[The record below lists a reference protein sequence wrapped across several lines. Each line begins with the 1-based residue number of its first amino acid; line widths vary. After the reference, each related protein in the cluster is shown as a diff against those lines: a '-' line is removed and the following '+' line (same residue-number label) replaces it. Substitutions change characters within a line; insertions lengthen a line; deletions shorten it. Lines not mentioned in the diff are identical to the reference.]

1 MRGAKELVSASPSVT
16 RDGATVIVGSQKSTA
31 FLLDPV
37 TGAVLRSFDP
47 LAPPGGGGL
56 SFSATSNDGN
66 EQADGPLA
74 ECLKMAEEEG
84 GGGMGVDGVGFLEG
98 SRSSEREV
106 AGVSQQHQQQQKKE
120 ECDRLLASSL
130 LVLRTDYVV
139 RAVELRSGKQR
150 WNVSFGELSPV
161 NGALLGLAGGVG
173 GGVGGGAPIGGVLGG
188 ALGAGRGGGRGK
200 SGMDLTGRGVFDGH
214 GNEVPKRQLLP
225 SSVPGEDTDPEI
237 DLGIEAGGQGQG
249 GRDDIGG
256 SGLAGFNTGLTAAA
270 TTSIDPSEEGNSDI
284 YSIQLTNSHNGQQ
297 AWQTT
302 FSSAPLAAFTPSG
315 RLVQEFVSRDSSKD
329 TGPGQVLYVGRV
341 AGSPF
346 ALVTPSTTDA
356 PNAALP
362 LLPASPHSP
371 SPSDGLPVGMS
382 AGMSGGGGMGGGG
395 AVAGR
400 TGKFTVTEP
409 PRIAG
414 TRGAGGAAGEA
425 GDGTGGGG
433 RGRGRNRGRLG
444 TGGAGGGGSGGGGS
458 GDDSLYPI
466 VVRAPGATAALYDA
480 MGCADSP
487 AVHGGAD
494 SPGAEYGA
502 QGPWNDYQGQQQQ
515 GYSKH
520 QQQQRQQ
527 QQQQQQQQHY
537 SMQQQRAPSPVA
549 AGSERSSSADG
560 EDPLGWTGMISLWG
574 RGTGAGD
581 TIGVASNADMEFGGG
596 RGEKNRRLGPP
607 KDMEPAV
614 GPQAPPTP
622 PNLMTSFGILAAA
635 AATLAGIVAGASV
648 FSYSSS
654 APSSSSAAAAAASGR
669 GTPVRNQRLK
679 SQHRQASSSHPPRH
693 ASHMNGASSG
703 RVAYRG
709 GATNEDG
716 LSWVARGLVALL
728 PASWQEWAA
737 ERLGGDGSGNG
748 SSSRKRGKQGA
759 GRRNKSSEG
768 AAGSEAAAGG
778 AEGVLLGKQQ
788 DDLANGIAPPGQD
801 DPGESGKED
810 SGQGESGG
818 GRLSRLL
825 GSVGKLGSG
834 SRQNS
839 AGKVISRR
847 GSRDNEGPGEGAG
860 GGGADNGA
868 AGEGESEEER
878 EEREEG
884 RWVGRLFVSRRVIGH
899 GSHGTLVL
907 EGRLE
912 GRQVA
917 VKRLLSQFY
926 ERARQE
932 IAALIATDEHPNV
945 VRCFAMEEDESFV
958 YVALERCAFNLTDLV
973 LACRASLAAAM
984 APPAPA
990 AAAAAGGA
998 AAAAAAS
1005 GAASAADGAAGG
1017 AAAEIIAAALERVQA
1032 YCTSQGVG
1040 VQGLCLWDDKGQPT
1054 QQLVGLLRDVA
1065 SGLAYLHDQRIV
1077 HRDLKPHNVL
1087 ISLLLPSRHRQRG
1100 QSQARASAGVVN
1112 GDMGISKRLGD
1123 GASSFDTM
1131 TAGSGSSG
1139 WQAPEQLEDGSRL
1152 TKSVDMFSFGCL
1164 VFFCVSGGSHP
1175 FGEWFERD
1183 ANVLAGRADL
1193 FPIDHVPEALDL
1205 VAALLDRDPEKRA
1218 DLFPID
1224 HVPEAL
1230 DLVAALLDRDPEKRP
1245 PAHEVQRHPFFWPAE
1260 QRLAFLRDASD
1271 RVEGEDRELHSPLLN
1286 ALEARHPFFWPA
1298 EQRLA
1303 FLRDASDRVE
1313 GEDRE
1318 LHSPLLNALEAVAP
1332 RAIARKGGISKA
1344 PGEKG
1349 GGWNERVDG
1358 ALLGN
1363 LGKYRRYNFHSVRD
1377 LLRVIRNKCN
1387 HYRELPP
1394 ELQLVLFEIAMA
1406 AALASPLASRI
1417 VAISRSPRLSSGAT
1431 AFNGV
1436 RQLILRNYNSPER
1449 DHASTSLPVVRRA
1462 SRSRVVMASASA
1474 ADGGSTAA
1482 AGSDELAEFV
1492 SRDNRRMLH
1501 VVYRVGNL
1509 DAAIKFYTE
1518 CLGMKL
1524 LRQRDIPEEK
1534 YSNAFLG
1541 YGPET
1546 STFVVEL
1553 TYNYGVD
1560 SYDIGA
1566 GFGHF
1571 GISVDD
1577 VYKTV
1582 EVVKSRGGKVTRE
1595 AGPVKGGQ
1603 SVIAFVEDPS
1613 GYKWEIIQRPPTPEP
1628 LCQVMLRVGD
1638 LDRAI
1643 KFYEKAYGMKLLR
1656 TRDNPQYKY
1665 TIAMVGYGP
1674 EAESAVVELTYN
1686 YGVESYEK
1694 GNAYAQIAIGTD
1706 DVYKTAEAIRAAG
1719 GTITREP
1726 GPIPGINT
1734 KIVACLDPDG
1744 YKTVFVDNQDFLPG
1758 MDRAF
1763 ATYCLVG
1770 GCWGVPLSFI
1780 LGPLAYWFTCVPCY
1794 AESIRRQL
1802 RHKKGLHERPMDDF
1816 AAHCC
1821 CHPCAL
1827 CQVLPSRMQE
1837 YRETREF
1844 DLELVAGPTHLFAY
1858 VTVPLHPPT
1867 NMIMQEYR
1875 ETREFDLELVAG
1887 PTHPTVDRPPSET
1900 ARHLEHLQETQ
1911 QMER

>member
-1 MRGAKELVSASPSVT
+1 MVIPGVNGRLYSYREGLGLQELPITAKELVSASPSVT
-16 RDGATVIVGSQKSTA
+16 REGATVIVGSQKSTA

-56 SFSATSNDGN
+56 SFSATRNDGN
-66 EQADGPLA
+66 EQVDGPLA

-84 GGGMGVDGVGFLEG
+84 GEGVEVGGGAGFLEG
-98 SRSSEREV
+98 SRTSGREGAADV
-106 AGVSQQHQQQQKKE
+106 QHQQQLKRKR

-161 NGALLGLAGGVG
+161 NAALLGLGGGVG

-188 ALGAGRGGGRGK
+188 ALGAARGGGGGK

-214 GNEVPKRQLLP
+214 GSGVPNAAASLAVAKRQLLP
-225 SSVPGEDTDPEI
+225 SSVSGEDTETDI
-237 DLGIEAGGQGQG
+237 DLGIGAGGHGQVD
-249 GRDDIGG
+249 RDEIGG

-270 TTSIDPSEEGNSDI
+270 TTSVDPSEEGNSDI
-284 YSIQLTNSHNGQQ
+284 YSIQLTNAQTGQQ

-346 ALVTPSTTDA
+346 ALVTPSATHA

-362 LLPASPHSP
+362 LLPAPPH
-371 SPSDGLPVGMS
+371 SPSDGLPAGMA
-382 AGMSGGGGMGGGG
+382 AGMSGGAGAGG
-395 AVAGR
+395 AVVGR

-425 GDGTGGGG
+425 GDGNGGGG
-433 RGRGRNRGRLG
+433 QGRGGSRGRGRFG
-444 TGGAGGGGSGGGGS
+444 TVGASGSGGGGS

-494 SPGAEYGA
+494 LAGAEYRA
-502 QGPWNDYQGQQQQ
+502 Q
-515 GYSKH
+515 
-520 QQQQRQQ
+520 
-527 QQQQQQQQHY
+527 
-537 SMQQQRAPSPVA
+537 
-549 AGSERSSSADG
+549 
-560 EDPLGWTGMISLWG
+560 T
-574 RGTGAGD
+574 
-581 TIGVASNADMEFGGG
+581 SNADMELGGG

-622 PNLMTSFGILAAA
+622 PNLLSSFGILAAA

-654 APSSSSAAAAAASGR
+654 AAPSSSSSAAAAAASGR
-669 GTPVRNQRLK
+669 GGTPARNQRLK
-679 SQHRQASSSHPPRH
+679 SQHRLASSSHPPRH
-693 ASHMNGASSG
+693 ASHMNGAPSG
-703 RVAYRG
+703 RGAYRG
-709 GATNEDG
+709 GVTNEDG
-716 LSWVARGLVALL
+716 LSWVARGVVALL

-737 ERLGGDGSGNG
+737 EGLGGGGNG
-748 SSSRKRGKQGA
+748 NSSSSRKRGKQGV
-759 GRRNKSSEG
+759 GRRNKNSEG
-768 AAGSEAAAGG
+768 AAAGEAAAGG
-778 AEGVLLGKQQ
+778 TEGGLLGKQQ
-788 DDLANGIAPPGQD
+788 DGPANGIAPPGQD
-801 DPGESGKED
+801 DPGEAGRED

-839 AGKVISRR
+839 TGKLITRR

-860 GGGADNGA
+860 AGGADNGT
-868 AGEGESEEER
+868 AGEEESEEER
-878 EEREEG
+878 EEREDG

-899 GSHGTLVL
+899 GSHGTLV
-907 EGRLE
+907 LE

-945 VRCFAMEEDESFV
+945 VRCFAMEEDDSFV
-958 YVALERCAFNLTDLV
+958 YVALERCAFNLADL
-973 LACRASLAAAM
+973 R
-984 APPAPA
+984 
-990 AAAAAGGA
+990 
-998 AAAAAAS
+998 
-1005 GAASAADGAAGG
+1005 
-1017 AAAEIIAAALERVQA
+1017 EIISAALERVQA

-1100 QSQARASAGVVN
+1100 QSQGRVSGGVVS
-1112 GDMGISKRLGD
+1112 GDKGGLGV
-1123 GASSFDTM
+1123 GEEF
-1131 TAGSGSSG
+1131 AGSGSSG

-1183 ANVLAGRADL
+1183 ANVVAGRADL

-1205 VAALLDRDPEKRA
+1205 VAALLDRDPEKR
-1218 DLFPID
+1218 
-1224 HVPEAL
+1224 E
-1230 DLVAALLDRDPEKRP
+1230 PEKRCVMGGMVR
-1245 PAHEVQRHPFFWPAE
+1245 EEFKRHPFFWPAE

-1271 RVEGEDRELHSPLLN
+1271 RVEGEDRE
-1286 ALEARHPFFWPA
+1286 A
-1298 EQRLA
+1298 
-1303 FLRDASDRVE
+1303 
-1313 GEDRE
+1313 
-1318 LHSPLLNALEAVAP
+1318 HSPLLNALEAVAP

-1363 LGKYRRYNFHSVRD
+1363 LGKYRR
-1377 LLRVIRNKCN
+1377 RNS
-1387 HYRELPP
+1387 Y
-1394 ELQLVLFEIAMA
+1394 
-1406 AALASPLASRI
+1406 
-1417 VAISRSPRLSSGAT
+1417 
-1431 AFNGV
+1431 
-1436 RQLILRNYNSPER
+1436 SPER
-1449 DHASTSLPVVRRA
+1449 ANHASTSLRVSRRA
-1462 SRSRVVMASASA
+1462 SRSRVVMASAAAEKGSA
-1474 ADGGSTAA
+1474 AT
-1482 AGSDELAEFV
+1482 AGSEELAEFV

-1744 YKTVFVDNQDFLPG
+1744 YKTVFVDNQDFLRELDGGGAAHDRHAEAKAEAEASEACERPFEQPQSWLHRRG
-1758 MDRAF
+1758 KGEWNSGLKDFPRDPRAAALGCCAPCYLFAQTARKITDGRVQFSRAF
-1763 ATYCLVG
+1763 TTYCLVG
-1770 GCWGVPLSFI
+1770 GCWGAPLSLI
-1780 LGPLAYWFTCVPCY
+1780 LGPFAYWFTCVPCY
-1794 AESIRRQL
+1794 ASSIRRQL

-1827 CQVLPSRMQE
+1827 CQE

-1844 DLELVAGPTHLFAY
+1844 DLELVAGPTHA
-1858 VTVPLHPPT
+1858 
-1867 NMIMQEYR
+1867 
-1875 ETREFDLELVAG
+1875 
-1887 PTHPTVDRPPSET
+1887 TVDRPPLET

>member
-1 MRGAKELVSASPSVT
+1 PSSSSNVLITLLDGSIRAVDSRTGEVKWTFASGQPLVSAAGPAQGAGAEGGLAEGRLAEGVGGRGAEESARGGKARHGTAERWGGGDEADWDYEEDEDEDEEEEEEEGEWGWGGVRSGRENGARGGGDVGSGGSGKRGGKGEVGKGGGREGGKEMVIPGVNGRLYSYREGLGLQELPVTAKELVSASPSVT

-66 EQADGPLA
+66 EQADSPLA

-84 GGGMGVDGVGFLEG
+84 GEGMEVDGGVGFLEG
-98 SRSSEREV
+98 SRSSEREGAADV
-106 AGVSQQHQQQQKKE
+106 QQQQQQRKKK

-150 WNVSFGELSPV
+150 WNVSFGELSPM

-188 ALGAGRGGGRGK
+188 ALGAGRGGGGGR
-200 SGMDLTGRGVFDGH
+200 SGMDLTGRGIFGGH
-214 GNEVPKRQLLP
+214 GSGVPKRQLLP
-225 SSVPGEDTDPEI
+225 SSVPGEDTDPDI
-237 DLGIEAGGQGQG
+237 DLGIGAGGQGQG
-249 GRDDIGG
+249 DRDEIGG

-284 YSIQLTNSHNGQQ
+284 YSIQLTNSQNGQQ

-346 ALVTPSTTDA
+346 ALVTPSATHA

-382 AGMSGGGGMGGGG
+382 AGMSAGGGVGGGG
-395 AVAGR
+395 AVVGR

-414 TRGAGGAAGEA
+414 TRGAGAAAGEA
-425 GDGTGGGG
+425 GDGNGGGG

-444 TGGAGGGGSGGGGS
+444 TGGAGGGGNGGGGS
-458 GDDSLYPI
+458 GDDSLYPT
-466 VVRAPGATAALYDA
+466 VVRAPGAAAALYDA

-494 SPGAEYGA
+494 LAGAEYGA
-502 QGPWNDYQGQQQQ
+502 QGPWNDHQGPSEKQQ
-515 GYSKH
+515 GLN
-520 QQQQRQQ
+520 RE
-527 QQQQQQQQHY
+527 QQQQQHY

-549 AGSERSSSADG
+549 AGIDRSSSTDG
-560 EDPLGWTGMISLWG
+560 DDSLGWTGMISLWG
-574 RGTGAGD
+574 RGTGGGD
-581 TIGVASNADMEFGGG
+581 TIEVASNVDMEFGAG

-622 PNLMTSFGILAAA
+622 PNLLSSFGILAAA

-654 APSSSSAAAAAASGR
+654 APYSSSSAAAAAAASGR
-669 GTPVRNQRLK
+669 GGTPVRNQRLK
-679 SQHRQASSSHPPRH
+679 AQHRQASSSHPPRH
-693 ASHMNGASSG
+693 ASHMNGAPSG
-703 RVAYRG
+703 RGAYRG

-716 LSWVARGLVALL
+716 LSWVARGLVAQL

-737 ERLGGDGSGNG
+737 ERLGGGGSGNG
-748 SSSRKRGKQGA
+748 SSSRRRGKQGA

-768 AAGSEAAAGG
+768 AAGGEAAAGG
-778 AEGVLLGKQQ
+778 AEGGLLGKQQ

-801 DPGESGKED
+801 DPGEAGRED

-860 GGGADNGA
+860 GGRADNGT
-868 AGEGESEEER
+868 AGEEESEEDA

-945 VRCFAMEEDESFV
+945 VRCFAMEEDDSFV

-990 AAAAAGGA
+990 AAAAAAGA
-998 AAAAAAS
+998 S
-1005 GAASAADGAAGG
+1005 SER
-1017 AAAEIIAAALERVQA
+1017 EIIAAALERVQA

-1100 QSQARASAGVVN
+1100 QSLGRVSTGGVN
-1112 GDMGISKRLGD
+1112 GGKSGLGAGEEFGSPAVLLTSGD
-1123 GASSFDTM
+1123 AAAGGPA
-1131 TAGSGSSG
+1131 AGS
-1139 WQAPEQLEDGSRL
+1139 A
-1152 TKSVDMFSFGCL
+1152 
-1164 VFFCVSGGSHP
+1164 HP

-1183 ANVLAGRADL
+1183 ANVLAG
-1193 FPIDHVPEALDL
+1193 
-1205 VAALLDRDPEKRA
+1205 RA

-1286 ALEARHPFFWPA
+1286 ALEAV
-1298 EQRLA
+1298 
-1303 FLRDASDRVE
+1303 AS
-1313 GEDRE
+1313 
-1318 LHSPLLNALEAVAP
+1318 

-1358 ALLGN
+1358 ALL
-1363 LGKYRRYNFHSVRD
+1363 
-1377 LLRVIRNKCN
+1377 
-1387 HYRELPP
+1387 
-1394 ELQLVLFEIAMA
+1394 
-1406 AALASPLASRI
+1406 
-1417 VAISRSPRLSSGAT
+1417 
-1431 AFNGV
+1431 
-1436 RQLILRNYNSPER
+1436 
-1449 DHASTSLPVVRRA
+1449 
-1462 SRSRVVMASASA
+1462 ASAT
-1474 ADGGSTAA
+1474 DGGSTAA

-1706 DVYKTAEAIRAAG
+1706 DVYKTAEVIRAAG

-1734 KIVACLDPDG
+1734 KIVACLGPDG
-1744 YKTVFVDNQDFLPG
+1744 YKTVFVDNKDFL
-1758 MDRAF
+1758 
-1763 ATYCLVG
+1763 
-1770 GCWGVPLSFI
+1770 
-1780 LGPLAYWFTCVPCY
+1780 
-1794 AESIRRQL
+1794 
-1802 RHKKGLHERPMDDF
+1802 
-1816 AAHCC
+1816 
-1821 CHPCAL
+1821 
-1827 CQVLPSRMQE
+1827 
-1837 YRETREF
+1837 RE
-1844 DLELVAGPTHLFAY
+1844 LE
-1858 VTVPLHPPT
+1858 
-1867 NMIMQEYR
+1867 
-1875 ETREFDLELVAG
+1875 
-1887 PTHPTVDRPPSET
+1887 
-1900 ARHLEHLQETQ
+1900 
-1911 QMER
+1911 

>member
-1 MRGAKELVSASPSVT
+1 MQPSEHDWWRDCFTRGISGLFLRVVFIIALLLFASCRVANSSNFKESLNKEPKESAYIASSKSSPSHRTSEEAVPFVDSKDTRGITADPATSDGPVGTIVPSQSTLLPRPSSSSNVLITLLDGSIRAVDSRTGEVKWTFASGQPLVSAAGPAQGAGAEGGLAEGRLAEGVGERGAEESAHGGKARHGTAERWGGGDEMDWDYEEDEDEEEGEGEWGWGGVRIGKGNGARGGGGGERDGSGKIGGKGEMGKGRGRGAGKEMVIPGVNGRLYSYREGLGLQELPITAKELVSASPSVT

-66 EQADGPLA
+66 EQMDGPLA
-74 ECLKMAEEEG
+74 DCLKMAEEEG
-84 GGGMGVDGVGFLEG
+84 GEGVGIDGGVGFLEG
-98 SRSSEREV
+98 SRSSEREG
-106 AGVSQQHQQQQKKE
+106 AEGVPQQQQQQQQQKKKR

-188 ALGAGRGGGRGK
+188 ALGAGREGGGGR

-214 GNEVPKRQLLP
+214 GSGVPNAAAASLAVAKRQLLP
-225 SSVPGEDTDPEI
+225 SSVSGEDSEPDI
-237 DLGIEAGGQGQG
+237 DLGIGAGGQGQG
-249 GRDDIGG
+249 ERDEIGG
-256 SGLAGFNTGLTAAA
+256 LGLAGFNRGLTAAA
-270 TTSIDPSEEGNSDI
+270 TTSMDPSEEGNSDI
-284 YSIQLTNSHNGQQ
+284 YSIQLTNTQTGQQ

-346 ALVTPSTTDA
+346 ALVTPSSTDA

-371 SPSDGLPVGMS
+371 SDGLPTGMA
-382 AGMSGGGGMGGGG
+382 AGLSGGGGVGGG

-400 TGKFTVTEP
+400 TGKFTVTDP

-414 TRGAGGAAGEA
+414 TRGASVAAGEA
-425 GDGTGGGG
+425 GDGNGGGG
-433 RGRGRNRGRLG
+433 RGRGRSRGRLG
-444 TGGAGGGGSGGGGS
+444 TGAASGSGGSGS

-466 VVRAPGATAALYDA
+466 VVRAPGAAAALYDA

-487 AVHGGAD
+487 AVHGGIDLAGAD
-494 SPGAEYGA
+494 
-502 QGPWNDYQGQQQQ
+502 
-515 GYSKH
+515 
-520 QQQQRQQ
+520 
-527 QQQQQQQQHY
+527 
-537 SMQQQRAPSPVA
+537 
-549 AGSERSSSADG
+549 
-560 EDPLGWTGMISLWG
+560 LWG
-574 RGTGAGD
+574 RGIGAGD
-581 TIGVASNADMEFGGG
+581 TIGVASNADMELGAG

-622 PNLMTSFGILAAA
+622 PNLLSSFGILAAA
-635 AATLAGIVAGASV
+635 AATLAGIVAGAS
-648 FSYSSS
+648 
-654 APSSSSAAAAAASGR
+654 
-669 GTPVRNQRLK
+669 
-679 SQHRQASSSHPPRH
+679 
-693 ASHMNGASSG
+693 
-703 RVAYRG
+703 
-709 GATNEDG
+709 
-716 LSWVARGLVALL
+716 
-728 PASWQEWAA
+728 
-737 ERLGGDGSGNG
+737 
-748 SSSRKRGKQGA
+748 
-759 GRRNKSSEG
+759 
-768 AAGSEAAAGG
+768 
-778 AEGVLLGKQQ
+778 Q
-788 DDLANGIAPPGQD
+788 DDPANGIVPSGQD
-801 DPGESGKED
+801 AAGDPGRED
-810 SGQGESGG
+810 AGQGESGG

-839 AGKVISRR
+839 AGKLISRR
-847 GSRDNEGPGEGAG
+847 GSRDNEGPGEGPG
-860 GGGADNGA
+860 GGGIDSHT
-868 AGEGESEEER
+868 AGKEER
-878 EEREEG
+878 EEDGEEREEG

-917 VKRLLSQFY
+917 VKRMLSQFY

-958 YVALERCAFNLTDLV
+958 YVALERCAFNLADLV
-973 LACRASLAAAM
+973 RM
-984 APPAPA
+984 
-990 AAAAAGGA
+990 
-998 AAAAAAS
+998 
-1005 GAASAADGAAGG
+1005 
-1017 AAAEIIAAALERVQA
+1017 
-1032 YCTSQGVG
+1032 
-1040 VQGLCLWDDKGQPT
+1040 
-1054 QQLVGLLRDVA
+1054 
-1065 SGLAYLHDQRIV
+1065 
-1077 HRDLKPHNVL
+1077 
-1087 ISLLLPSRHRQRG
+1087 RG
-1100 QSQARASAGVVN
+1100 KLS
-1112 GDMGISKRLGD
+1112 DMGISKRLGD

-1183 ANVLAGRADL
+1183 ANVVAG
-1193 FPIDHVPEALDL
+1193 
-1205 VAALLDRDPEKRA
+1205 RA

-1245 PAHEVQRHPFFWPAE
+1245 PAHEVQRHPFFWSAE

-1271 RVEGEDRELHSPLLN
+1271 RVEGEDRE
-1286 ALEARHPFFWPA
+1286 A
-1298 EQRLA
+1298 
-1303 FLRDASDRVE
+1303 
-1313 GEDRE
+1313 
-1318 LHSPLLNALEAVAP
+1318 HSPLLNALEAVAP

-1387 HYRELPP
+1387 HYRELPS
-1394 ELQLVLFEIAMA
+1394 ELQELLGPLPDGFESLMVRTSASHLKSNHFPVFFMPRVSFWSALIPLLLQDPPPKSYNVQIHGTNWILRIGFSLAGAAEFAANSAFRKPSLAPDLKPPRFQKLVRLDIAMA

-1417 VAISRSPRLSSGAT
+1417 VAISRARRLSNGAT

-1436 RQLILRNYNSPER
+1436 QQAILGNSYSLER
-1449 DHASTSLPVVRRA
+1449 VTRASPSLPVSRRA
-1462 SRSRVVMASASA
+1462 SRSRVVMASAA
-1474 ADGGSTAA
+1474 TAS
-1482 AGSDELAEFV
+1482 GEELADFV
-1492 SRDNRRMLH
+1492 ARDNRRMLH
-1501 VVYRVGNL
+1501 VVYRVGDL

-1571 GISVDD
+1571 GIAVED

-1582 EVVKSRGGKVTRE
+1582 EVVKSQGGKVTRE

-1744 YKTVFVDNQDFLPG
+1744 YKTVFVDNQDFLRPWAYRLTCVPCYTAAIPPLRLQSVRDLLLVSG
-1758 MDRAF
+1758 LLGRASLANPRPHGLPVHMRAVLRLLHPLLPLICRAF

-1770 GCWGVPLSFI
+1770 GCWGAPLSLI
-1780 LGPLAYWFTCVPCY
+1780 LGPWAYWLTCVPCY
-1794 AESIRRQL
+1794 ASSMRRQL

-1827 CQVLPSRMQE
+1827 CQE
-1837 YRETREF
+1837 YRES
-1844 DLELVAGPTHLFAY
+1844 H
-1858 VTVPLHPPT
+1858 
-1867 NMIMQEYR
+1867 
-1875 ETREFDLELVAG
+1875 EFDLELVAG
-1887 PTHPTVDRPPSET
+1887 PTHPTVDRQPPET
-1900 ARHLEHLQETQ
+1900 ARHLEHLQEAQ

>member
-1 MRGAKELVSASPSVT
+1 MAKPRKRGWVGFMKQVAAAGWHWRSMSHESIGDDHGPNLSSEEAVPFVDSKDTRGITADLATSDGPVGTIVPSQSTLLPRPSSSSNVLITLLDGSIRAVDSRTGEVKWTFASGQPLVSAAGPAQGAGAEGGIAEGRLAEGAGRRGAEESERGGRARHGTAERWGGGNEMDWDYEEDEDEEEDGEWGWGGVRSRRENGARGGGGGGSGVSGKSDGKGEVGKGRGRGGGKEMVIPGVNGRLYSYREGLGLQELPITAKELVSASPSVT

-47 LAPPGGGGL
+47 LAPPGGGL

-66 EQADGPLA
+66 EQMDGPLA
-74 ECLKMAEEEG
+74 ECLKMAEEESGEVVGIDG
-84 GGGMGVDGVGFLEG
+84 GAGFLEG
-98 SRSSEREV
+98 SRSSEREG
-106 AGVSQQHQQQQKKE
+106 AEGLPQQQQQQKKKR

-188 ALGAGRGGGRGK
+188 ALGAARGSGGGR
-200 SGMDLTGRGVFDGH
+200 SGIDLTGRGVFDGH
-214 GNEVPKRQLLP
+214 GGGIDNAAASSLAVAKRQLLP
-225 SSVPGEDTDPEI
+225 SSVSGEDTEPDI
-237 DLGIEAGGQGQG
+237 DLGIGVGGQGQG
-249 GRDDIGG
+249 DRDDVGG
-256 SGLAGFNTGLTAAA
+256 SGLAGFNAGLTAAA

-284 YSIQLTNSHNGQQ
+284 YSIQLTNSETGKK

-346 ALVTPSTTDA
+346 ALVTPSAADA
-356 PNAALP
+356 PNTALP

-371 SPSDGLPVGMS
+371 SDGRHVGMAAGLS
-382 AGMSGGGGMGGGG
+382 GGAGMGGG

-414 TRGAGGAAGEA
+414 TRALLCMGALTWRGLNMECKVP
-425 GDGTGGGG
+425 GTM
-433 RGRGRNRGRLG
+433 
-444 TGGAGGGGSGGGGS
+444 T
-458 GDDSLYPI
+458 
-466 VVRAPGATAALYDA
+466 VRD
-480 MGCADSP
+480 
-487 AVHGGAD
+487 VQ
-494 SPGAEYGA
+494 E
-502 QGPWNDYQGQQQQ
+502 
-515 GYSKH
+515 
-520 QQQQRQQ
+520 
-527 QQQQQQQQHY
+527 
-537 SMQQQRAPSPVA
+537 
-549 AGSERSSSADG
+549 
-560 EDPLGWTGMISLWG
+560 ILWG
-574 RGTGAGD
+574 RGIGASD
-581 TIGVASNADMEFGGG
+581 TNGVASNADMEFGGG

-622 PNLMTSFGILAAA
+622 PNLLSSFGILAAA

-654 APSSSSAAAAAASGR
+654 APTSSSSAAAASGR
-669 GTPVRNQRLK
+669 TTPARK
-679 SQHRQASSSHPPRH
+679 HRQGSSSHPPRH
-693 ASHMNGASSG
+693 ASHMNGAPSG
-703 RVAYRG
+703 RGTYRG

-728 PASWQEWAA
+728 PASWRDWAV
-737 ERLGGDGSGNG
+737 EHLGGGGSG
-748 SSSRKRGKQGA
+748 SSSSNRKRGKQGA
-759 GRRNKSSEG
+759 GRRNKLLE
-768 AAGSEAAAGG
+768 EAAGG
-778 AEGVLLGKQQ
+778 EAVAGGGEGGPQGEQQ
-788 DDLANGIAPPGQD
+788 DDTANGIVP
-801 DPGESGKED
+801 SGHDGSGDAGRED

-839 AGKVISRR
+839 AGKLITRR
-847 GSRDNEGPGEGAG
+847 GSRDNEGQGEGPGAG
-860 GGGADNGA
+860 VGGADTGT
-868 AGEGESEEER
+868 AGDEESEEDG

-932 IAALIATDEHPNV
+932 ISALIATDEHPNV
-945 VRCFAMEEDESFV
+945 VRCFAMEEDDSFV
-958 YVALERCAFNLTDLV
+958 YVALERCAFNLADLV

-984 APPAPA
+984 APPAVG
-990 AAAAAGGA
+990 AAG
-998 AAAAAAS
+998 AAS
-1005 GAASAADGAAGG
+1005 G
-1017 AAAEIIAAALERVQA
+1017 
-1032 YCTSQGVG
+1032 GV
-1040 VQGLCLWDDKGQPT
+1040 
-1054 QQLVGLLRDVA
+1054 
-1065 SGLAYLHDQRIV
+1065 
-1077 HRDLKPHNVL
+1077 
-1087 ISLLLPSRHRQRG
+1087 
-1100 QSQARASAGVVN
+1100 
-1112 GDMGISKRLGD
+1112 DMGISKRLGD

-1152 TKSVDMFSFGCL
+1152 TKAVDMFSFGCL

-1183 ANVLAGRADL
+1183 ANVVAG
-1193 FPIDHVPEALDL
+1193 
-1205 VAALLDRDPEKRA
+1205 RA

-1245 PAHEVQRHPFFWPAE
+1245 PAHAVQRHPFFWSAE

-1271 RVEGEDRELHSPLLN
+1271 RVEGEDRE
-1286 ALEARHPFFWPA
+1286 A
-1298 EQRLA
+1298 
-1303 FLRDASDRVE
+1303 
-1313 GEDRE
+1313 
-1318 LHSPLLNALEAVAP
+1318 HSPLLNALEAVAP

-1349 GGWNERVDG
+1349 GGWNERVDA

-1394 ELQLVLFEIAMA
+1394 ELQELLGPLPDGFE
-1406 AALASPLASRI
+1406 SR
-1417 VAISRSPRLSSGAT
+1417 ARCLSNGAT

-1436 RQLILRNYNSPER
+1436 RQAILRNSSSLQRGSP
-1449 DHASTSLPVVRRA
+1449 ASSSLPVSRRA
-1462 SRSRVVMASASA
+1462 SRSRVVMASAATTS
-1474 ADGGSTAA
+1474 SE
-1482 AGSDELAEFV
+1482 ELSEFV
-1492 SRDNRRMLH
+1492 ARDNRRMLH
-1501 VVYRVGNL
+1501 VVYRVGDL

-1571 GISVDD
+1571 GIAVED

-1582 EVVKSRGGKVTRE
+1582 ELVKSRGGKVTRE

-1603 SVIAFVEDPS
+1603 SVIAFVEDPA

-1694 GNAYAQIAIGTD
+1694 GNAYAQ
-1706 DVYKTAEAIRAAG
+1706 
-1719 GTITREP
+1719 
-1726 GPIPGINT
+1726 
-1734 KIVACLDPDG
+1734 
-1744 YKTVFVDNQDFLPG
+1744 
-1758 MDRAF
+1758 
-1763 ATYCLVG
+1763 
-1770 GCWGVPLSFI
+1770 
-1780 LGPLAYWFTCVPCY
+1780 
-1794 AESIRRQL
+1794 
-1802 RHKKGLHERPMDDF
+1802 
-1816 AAHCC
+1816 
-1821 CHPCAL
+1821 
-1827 CQVLPSRMQE
+1827 
-1837 YRETREF
+1837 
-1844 DLELVAGPTHLFAY
+1844 
-1858 VTVPLHPPT
+1858 
-1867 NMIMQEYR
+1867 
-1875 ETREFDLELVAG
+1875 
-1887 PTHPTVDRPPSET
+1887 
-1900 ARHLEHLQETQ
+1900 
-1911 QMER
+1911 